1 MHGHDAVAGHDQ
13 RKQGRRA
20 RHPRRIAALAAV
32 TLVAGLG
39 LTGCGSDEPAAGSS
53 ATSAS
58 ASASACPTSD
68 PGGTGG
74 TASSGAST
82 GTPSGIP
89 SGGSNGGGLKIVE
102 AKTIKK
108 IDNSTSTVIDPNGP
122 AITCDTSAV
131 RTTDDITYS
140 SPTTHGKKTDLKLDI
155 QVPKSS
161 GKKPL
166 VIYLTGGEWVLAER
180 TGNLDQRT
188 YIADQGYAVASVQYR
203 TTTSGATYKDALA
216 DVKSAIRY
224 LRANADTYGIDTDHV
239 YVWGQSAGGYLAA
252 MTGVTNGDK
261 AYDVGDHLDQNSK
274 VQGVVDEFGPA
285 NLSEIASDYDQ
296 AAKDSNYAAGNS
308 AAQWVYGPGTTKSIK
323 AYTSQM
329 AAADPAT
336 HISSSTPPFLLLHG
350 SADPLVS
357 PSQTLNLFTALK
369 DKGVDAKRVVLTGA
383 GHGDLS
389 IPTNSGA
396 SPSASSGAEAPSGG
410 AAKPWSTKKTMGY
423 ITNFLAGHIG

>member
-1 MHGHDAVAGHDQ
+1 M
-13 RKQGRRA
+13 
-20 RHPRRIAALAAV
+20 
-32 TLVAGLG
+32 
-39 LTGCGSDEPAAGSS
+39 
-53 ATSAS
+53 
-58 ASASACPTSD
+58 
-68 PGGTGG
+68 
-74 TASSGAST
+74 
-82 GTPSGIP
+82 P
-89 SGGSNGGGLKIVE
+89 SGGSDGGALEIVE

-122 AITCDTSAV
+122 SITCDTSAV
-131 RTTDDITYS
+131 TTTDDITYS
-140 SPTTHGKKTDLKLDI
+140 SPTTHGAKTDLKLDI
-155 QVPKSS
+155 QVPRSS

-166 VIYLTGGEWVLAER
+166 VVFISGGEWVLADR

-203 TTTSGATYKDALA
+203 TTTSGATYKDALS

-239 YVWGQSAGGYLAA
+239 FVWGQSAGGYLAA

-261 AYDVGDHLDQNSK
+261 AYDVGDHLDQSSK

-296 AAKDSNYAAGNS
+296 AAKDGNYTAGNS

-323 AYTSQM
+323 DYTSQM
-329 AAADPAT
+329 AAANPAT

-357 PSQTLNLFTALK
+357 PSQTLNLLTALK
-369 DKGVDAKRVVLTGA
+369 DKGVEAERVVLTGA

-389 IPTNSGA
+389 ISANSDA
-396 SPSASSGAEAPSGG
+396 SPSTSSGSDGSSAGG
-410 AAKPWSTKKTMGY
+410 AKPWSAKETMGY
-423 ITNFLAGHIG
+423 ITDFLAGHID